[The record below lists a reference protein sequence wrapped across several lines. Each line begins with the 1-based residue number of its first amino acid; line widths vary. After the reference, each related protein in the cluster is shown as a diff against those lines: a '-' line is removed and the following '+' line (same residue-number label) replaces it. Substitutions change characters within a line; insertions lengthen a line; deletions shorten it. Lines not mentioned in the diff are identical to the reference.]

1 MDFTGWFTGGLNLSL
16 IVRES
21 MTTKHQKSLELIYAK
36 KTGELLGES
45 WKVEPSPDEVSWPD
59 LIVTTELG
67 KFGLEVREIYLDE
80 SSKGSTKKANE
91 KNNLKNIKK
100 LADAYYKINCT
111 SIKAD
116 LLGDI
121 GHHDKLLNAII
132 RGVPQLSEF
141 EQKRIEPYN
150 GCVIYVRR
158 LPDQLGEY
166 KRWNY
171 VSDKVGWVSNIDKDL
186 IDRAIDEKA
195 KNLPKYANNIS
206 DVRLLLV
213 SNRIF
218 NSGKACLED
227 DITCDTR
234 GFNNVYYLSYPEA
247 AWKLSS

>member
-1 MDFTGWFTGGLNLSL
+1 MA
-16 IVRES
+16 VAAREI
-21 MTTKHQKSLELIYAK
+21 MTTQHQKSLELIYAK
-36 KTGELLGES
+36 KTGELLVES

-59 LIVTTELG
+59 LIVTTELE

-80 SSKGSTKKANE
+80 SSRGSTKKADE

-100 LADAYYKINCT
+100 LADAYYKANCS

-121 GHHDKLLNAII
+121 GHHDKLLNAITKE
-132 RGVPQLSEF
+132 VPQLSEF

-171 VSDKVGWVSNIDKDL
+171 VSNKVGWVSNIDKDL
-186 IDRAIDEKA
+186 VDRAINGKA
-195 KNLPKYANNIS
+195 KNLPKYAKNIS

-213 SNRIF
+213 SDRIF
-218 NSGKACLED
+218 NSGKARLGD
-227 DITCDTR
+227 DIKCDNR

>member
-1 MDFTGWFTGGLNLSL
+1 MVLYHVTSRGNA
-16 IVRES
+16 RET
-21 MTTKHQKSLELIYAK
+21 MTTEHKKSLEMIYAK

-80 SSKGSTKKANE
+80 SSKGSDNKAIE
-91 KNNLKNIKK
+91 KNKSKNIIN
-100 LADAYYKINCT
+100 LANAYYKVNCH
-111 SIKAD
+111 SIKVD
-116 LLGDI
+116 LLGDV
-121 GHHDKLLNAII
+121 GRHDQLLDAIT
-132 RGVPQLSEF
+132 REVPHLSEF

-171 VSDKVGWVSNIDKDL
+171 VSDKVGWVRNIDKDV
-186 IDRAIDEKA
+186 IDRVIVGKA
-195 KNLPKYANNIS
+195 KNLSKYAAIIS

-213 SNRIF
+213 SDRIF
-218 NSGKACLED
+218 NSGKARLEH
-227 DITCDTR
+227 DITCDTH
-234 GFNNVYYLSYPEA
+234 GFNSVYYLSYPEE

>member
-1 MDFTGWFTGGLNLSL
+1 MLTARD
-16 IVRES
+16 I
-21 MTTKHQKSLELIYAK
+21 MITKHQKSLEIIYAK
-36 KTGELLGES
+36 KTCELLGES
-45 WKVEPSPDEVSWPD
+45 WKVEPSPNEVNWPD

-91 KNNLKNIKK
+91 KNNLKSIKN
-100 LADAYYKINCT
+100 LADAYYKANCS

-116 LLGDI
+116 LLGEI

-132 RGVPQLSEF
+132 REVPQLSEL

-150 GCVIYVRR
+150 GCVIHVLR

-171 VSDKVGWVSNIDKDL
+171 VSDKVGWVSNIDKDF
-186 IDRAIDEKA
+186 IDSAIVGKA
-195 KNLPKYANNIS
+195 KNLPKYARNIL

-213 SNRIF
+213 SDRIF
-218 NSGKACLED
+218 NSGKARLKD
-227 DITCDTR
+227 DITCHTR